1 MREIQKGLM
10 LKEETKFIRGKYINV
25 RQLISSEGYCF
36 YSKLDKQEI
45 DNWQGE
51 ENEKPT
57 LNYMT
62 SAFLGVYDNTD
73 NYVSIPIEEGFEI
86 V

>member
-1 MREIQKGLM
+1 MKEIQKGLM
-10 LKEETKFIRGKYINV
+10 LKEETKFIRDKYINV

-36 YSKLDKQEI
+36 YSKLDKAEI
-45 DNWQGE
+45 DNWQSE

-57 LNYMT
+57 LKYMT
-62 SAFLGVYDNTD
+62 SAFLGVYDDID
-73 NYVSIPIEEGFEI
+73 NYVSVPIEEDFEI

>member
-1 MREIQKGLM
+1 MKEIQKGLM

-45 DNWQGE
+45 DNWQSE
-51 ENEKPT
+51 EEPPT
-57 LNYMT
+57 LKYMT
-62 SAFLGVYDNTD
+62 SAFLGVYDNID
-73 NYVSIPIEEGFEI
+73 NYVSVPIEEDFEI